1 MIVALDGKCS
11 VADGGDERKD
21 AVFFPYVGAERRFR
35 TEARSLIA

>member
-21 AVFFPYVGAERRFR
+21 AVFFPYVGRAPIQNG
-35 TEARSLIA
+35 S